1 MHKDSK
7 KLETLTDANNVL
19 ATVPFKFFYKD
30 KFGQMGSK
38 VIKVNKKDSEL
49 AIAKFEKENP
59 EIVWRSF
66 KALYLTVLGFV

>member
-1 MHKDSK
+1 MKQNKSTNVDLK
-7 KLETLTDANNVL
+7 NETPADANNVL
-19 ATVPFKFFYKD
+19 ATVPYKFFYKD

-38 VIKVNKKDSEL
+38 VVEVSKKDCEL

-66 KALYLTVLGFV
+66 TAL